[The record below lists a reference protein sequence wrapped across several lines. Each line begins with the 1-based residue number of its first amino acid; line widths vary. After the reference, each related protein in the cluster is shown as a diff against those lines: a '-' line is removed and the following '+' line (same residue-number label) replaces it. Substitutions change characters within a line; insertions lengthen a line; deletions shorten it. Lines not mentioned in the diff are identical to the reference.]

1 MKRRSST
8 SVKKILHSG
17 HTFSTRDS
25 FPPGVL
31 PTKRHVIERILHLK
45 NFQTFN
51 AANEIAREIYDRWV
65 WCNVYPIHLY
75 TISKKVQSFVNC
87 FSALDRWSK
96 KKRGEA
102 FLQKE
107 KEFMSTIDEIFDV
120 FCADDKQ
127 RRILE
132 KQHGLKMTDDD
143 YAFYK
148 DQTSKRVGKC
158 VDAVVPSTSAD
169 IQFLRCSRPLQPHP
183 EPPTCSSVTSVT
195 SVPESAL
202 DYLSDSSS
210 TNTDQTQSSA
220 ASKFVSQSMPYENQN
235 RMIWSNL
242 ARMSERFHRKNHST
256 KDLQHHCQHRITVHD
271 KLTVVGTDGTAAM
284 TGKFNGCIRKL
295 EELLNKPLQWVFCL
309 LHTNELPLRH
319 VFTMLDGTTNSP
331 DTFAGPIG
339 KCLTGDVSNWPVAAN
354 FKSISNP
361 QFVQLPESVV
371 NDLST
376 DQHYA
381 YKICSA
387 IIMGVVDSDL
397 QYLKVGPIVHSR
409 WLTLGCRILRYYVS
423 VDEPSSNL
431 ETLTKF
437 CLQVYFP
444 SWFEIKLNS
453 QLTCGSRNFFNLVQR
468 ILQVPDEAVRKTA
481 LK

>member
-17 HTFSTRDS
+17 HTFSTHDS

-45 NFQTFN
+45 NFRTFN
-51 AANEIAREIYDRWV
+51 AANDIAREIYDKWV

-158 VDAVVPSTSAD
+158 VDQSINQSINLFICFV
-169 IQFLRCSRPLQPHP
+169 LQNKKYTNIC
-183 EPPTCSSVTSVT
+183 EKKFSKAQEGSEMTIR
-195 SVPESAL
+195 
-202 DYLSDSSS
+202 SSS
-210 TNTDQTQSSA
+210 
-220 ASKFVSQSMPYENQN
+220 
-235 RMIWSNL
+235 
-242 ARMSERFHRKNHST
+242 
-256 KDLQHHCQHRITVHD
+256 
-271 KLTVVGTDGTAAM
+271 
-284 TGKFNGCIRKL
+284 
-295 EELLNKPLQWVFCL
+295 
-309 LHTNELPLRH
+309 
-319 VFTMLDGTTNSP
+319 
-331 DTFAGPIG
+331 
-339 KCLTGDVSNWPVAAN
+339 
-354 FKSISNP
+354 
-361 QFVQLPESVV
+361 QLP
-371 NDLST
+371 
-376 DQHYA
+376 
-381 YKICSA
+381 
-387 IIMGVVDSDL
+387 
-397 QYLKVGPIVHSR
+397 
-409 WLTLGCRILRYYVS
+409 
-423 VDEPSSNL
+423 PS
-431 ETLTKF
+431 K
-437 CLQVYFP
+437 
-444 SWFEIKLNS
+444 
-453 QLTCGSRNFFNLVQR
+453 
-468 ILQVPDEAVRKTA
+468 
-481 LK
+481 

>member
-45 NFQTFN
+45 NFRTFN
-51 AANEIAREIYDRWV
+51 AANDIAREIYDRWV

-158 VDAVVPSTSAD
+158 VDAVVFFFFFFFFFYLY
-169 IQFLRCSRPLQPHP
+169 IY
-183 EPPTCSSVTSVT
+183 PPDSQ
-195 SVPESAL
+195 ESDGGA
-202 DYLSDSSS
+202 
-210 TNTDQTQSSA
+210 
-220 ASKFVSQSMPYENQN
+220 
-235 RMIWSNL
+235 I
-242 ARMSERFHRKNHST
+242 HR
-256 KDLQHHCQHRITVHD
+256 
-271 KLTVVGTDGTAAM
+271 
-284 TGKFNGCIRKL
+284 
-295 EELLNKPLQWVFCL
+295 
-309 LHTNELPLRH
+309 
-319 VFTMLDGTTNSP
+319 
-331 DTFAGPIG
+331 
-339 KCLTGDVSNWPVAAN
+339 VSNYPDL
-354 FKSISNP
+354 
-361 QFVQLPESVV
+361 LPEMPIYCCQLV
-371 NDLST
+371 N
-376 DQHYA
+376 
-381 YKICSA
+381 
-387 IIMGVVDSDL
+387 
-397 QYLKVGPIVHSR
+397 
-409 WLTLGCRILRYYVS
+409 
-423 VDEPSSNL
+423 
-431 ETLTKF
+431 
-437 CLQVYFP
+437 
-444 SWFEIKLNS
+444 
-453 QLTCGSRNFFNLVQR
+453 
-468 ILQVPDEAVRKTA
+468 
-481 LK
+481 